1 MILEA
6 SLVYSSENYT
16 TDIVLHPVVGII
28 IDTLLN
34 GLEIPC
40 FMLRSRHTYK
50 NGVSFF
56 LRQFCEAI
64 IVKLAVLLVIEGL

>member
-1 MILEA
+1 MVTEVTQLF
-6 SLVYSSENYT
+6 LYFR
-16 TDIVLHPVVGII
+16 VLQEPVI

-34 GLEIPC
+34 GLETSC
-40 FMLRSRHTYK
+40 FMLRMRHTYK

-64 IVKLAVLLVIEGL
+64 IVKLTVLLVIEGL